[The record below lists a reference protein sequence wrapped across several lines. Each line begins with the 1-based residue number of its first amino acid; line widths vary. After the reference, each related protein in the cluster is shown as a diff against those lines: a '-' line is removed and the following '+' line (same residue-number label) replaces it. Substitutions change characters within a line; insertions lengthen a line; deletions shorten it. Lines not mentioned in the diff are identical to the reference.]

1 MLCSAMLRSRMD
13 KLVLAIALAT
23 LLWSLVE
30 GLGSDV
36 CSDQHPGPCKRSSQC
51 SPLVTPSNSTHLRVS
66 WKNVFEGC
74 EDAQIKE
81 AILAFRLNERI
92 SPTTILIKRGQENDS
107 VEANPC
113 LRHSFQVLL
122 FMTKNYSDTYVRES
136 VLSAIFQYNSEENE
150 NYPYSGLLATEL
162 LPKICVS
169 ENRTITFPDPPE
181 ALQNCGVASSNVED
195 ADFEKIEEV
204 GRKKT
209 KVKFVFNNPRKPS
222 VQTSKIYE
230 VADIQRCQPDITSD
244 NLSLIALAAI
254 VISSTTVVC
263 VTICLLVFFF
273 QRWLMAKQQEKEEK
287 EDENKIY
294 GLYYN
299 EDGQVIDQGTVEV
312 VDVND
317 YYG

>member
-1 MLCSAMLRSRMD
+1 MLCLRMG

-30 GLGSDV
+30 GQGSDV
-36 CSDQHPGPCKRSSQC
+36 CYDRHAGPCKRSSQC
-51 SPLVTPSNSTHLRVS
+51 SPLVTLSNSTHLRVS

-81 AILAFRLNERI
+81 AILAFRLNNKI
-92 SPTTILIKRGQENDS
+92 SPTTISIKRGQENVS

-113 LRHSFQVLL
+113 LSYSFQVLL

-136 VLSAIFQYNSEENE
+136 VLSAIFEYNSEENE

-169 ENRTITFPDPPE
+169 ENRTITIPDPPK
-181 ALQNCGVASSNVED
+181 ALQNCGVASSDVED
-195 ADFEKIEEV
+195 ADFEKIEESS
-204 GRKKT
+204 RKKT
-209 KVKFVFNNPRKPS
+209 MVKFVFNNPQRPG

-230 VADIQRCQPDITSD
+230 VLDIQRCQPDITSA
-244 NLSLIALAAI
+244 NLSAIALAAI
-254 VISSTTVVC
+254 VISSTTAVC
-263 VTICLLVFFF
+263 VTICLLVFCL

-287 EDENKIY
+287 QDENKIY

-299 EDGQVIDQGTVEV
+299 EDGQDIDQGTVEV
-312 VDVND
+312 FDVND